1 MKTSKNSFLKAMLSS
16 FHKLTIG
23 LCLGDCMDLLN
34 ISDDVL
40 LERTSRYARSERKIT
55 HVVLW
60 HINEVERRRLYAQL
74 GYSSIFKY
82 IAQHLGY
89 GEKAAYERMHASRLL
104 GKMPELAEKMEE
116 GKLNLTQVV
125 QVQSCINKEARAGN
139 KIDQEQTAKIFAK
152 IESLSGEKT
161 LKTLAIEFNQ
171 PIQMHEVIQPQRD
184 NTVRAGLTFTDE
196 EMEIM
201 KHVKDLLSHVLPNPT
216 WAELVVH
223 LAKKQIKAIEGK
235 SAEATKILGS
245 NTSKQITGKSEIENN
260 TEYIKESKGNCLTA
274 KTNKDLENKRDI
286 FPDESFGKGISSN
299 VHSKDKVQEETT
311 QRFGVT
317 RERKS
322 IKITI
327 RRKLMEK
334 AGKCCEFVN
343 PINGQRCD
351 GVYQLQVDHKI
362 PIALGGSDNIS
373 NLRVLCR
380 THNLLEAKRN
390 GLTWIR
396 P

>member
-1 MKTSKNSFLKAMLSS
+1 
-16 FHKLTIG
+16 
-23 LCLGDCMDLLN
+23 MDLLN

-40 LERTSRYARSERKIT
+40 LKQTSRYARSERKIT

-82 IAQHLGY
+82 ISKHLGY
-89 GEKAAYERMHASRLL
+89 GEKAAYERMYASRLL

-116 GKLNLTQVV
+116 GTLNLTQVV

-139 KIDQEQTAKIFAK
+139 KIDQEQTAKIFEK

-184 NTVRAGLTFTDE
+184 NTVRAGLIFTDE

-216 WAELVVH
+216 WAELVIH
-223 LAKKQIKAIEGK
+223 LAKRQIAAIEGK
-235 SAEATKILGS
+235 SVEATKTLGRNASKQTLRMSKIKANTECFSERNSLRDGS
-245 NTSKQITGKSEIENN
+245 NNGREDN
-260 TEYIKESKGNCLTA
+260 G
-274 KTNKDLENKRDI
+274 DI
-286 FPDESFGKGISSN
+286 FSDESFRKGMGSDE
-299 VHSKDKVQEETT
+299 HAKGKVQTKTT

-317 RERKS
+317 KERKS

-390 GLTWIR
+390 GLT
-396 P
+396 

>member
-1 MKTSKNSFLKAMLSS
+1 MKASKNSFLEAMLSS

-23 LCLGDCMDLLN
+23 LCLGDYMDLLN

-82 IAQHLGY
+82 ISQHLGY

-104 GKMPELAEKMEE
+104 GKMPELAVKMEE
-116 GKLNLTQVV
+116 GTLNLTQVV

-139 KIDQEQTAKIFAK
+139 KIDQEQTAKIFEK

-171 PIQMHEVIQPQRD
+171 PVQMHEVIQPQRD

-196 EMEIM
+196 EVEIM

-216 WAELVVH
+216 WAELVIH
-223 LAKKQIKAIEGK
+223 LAKRQIAAIEGK
-235 SAEATKILGS
+235 SVEATKTLGRNASKQTLRMSKIKANTECFSERNSLRDGS
-245 NTSKQITGKSEIENN
+245 NKGREEN
-260 TEYIKESKGNCLTA
+260 G
-274 KTNKDLENKRDI
+274 DI
-286 FPDESFGKGISSN
+286 FSDESFRKGMGSDE
-299 VHSKDKVQEETT
+299 HSKGKVQVKTT

-343 PINGQRCD
+343 PVNGQRCD

-396 P
+396 PK